1 MRTQARETAFEVIF
15 ASTFNGGI
23 DENLAAA
30 LTKNNKLT
38 ADDVQYL
45 NKVLAVVKEHGQEF
59 AEIIDKRS
67 VAFPE
72 ARLFPAD
79 KSLLMLALAEI
90 NYMDD
95 VPPVVSV
102 NEAANLASRYS
113 SPKSASFISGILS
126 GVIGEKND

>member
-15 ASTFNGGI
+15 ASLFTGEI
-23 DENLAAA
+23 DEKLAAA
-30 LTKNNKLT
+30 LTKNNKLSP
-38 ADDVQYL
+38 DDVKYL
-45 NKVLAVVKEHGQEF
+45 NKALEIVGAHSEEF
-59 AEIIDKRS
+59 AQIIDSRS

-90 NYMDD
+90 KYMDEI
-95 VPPVVSV
+95 PNVVSV
-102 NEAANLASRYS
+102 NEAANLASRFS

-126 GVIGEKND
+126 GVIGQNNG